1 MALIAIL
8 GALAGYIISRQQT
21 PVYQATTTVLV
32 GDSIKS
38 TNVDRVDIQV
48 SEALVQTY
56 VEVARR
62 QPVLQ
67 GVVTALNLNGS
78 WQALSKQI
86 QVTQIESTQ
95 LIEIVVEGNSP
106 EMARMIADEIVNQLI
121 LLSPTNSEGSDNQFN
136 REQLASLQERI
147 ATGQN
152 RLLEIE
158 TAMSKSISEIEL
170 ADLQREKATLN
181 QLIVEWERNYT
192 DMLLVTEPKRNPTQ
206 LSVIETAHSNNNQ
219 IRPRVQLNTL
229 LGGALGMIIGLGLIF
244 LLDFLDDTY
253 KSLNDFSQSE
263 EVNILGSIRKIKG
276 RKLSDKIVARM
287 NPHSP
292 VTESYRIIR
301 SRIRF
306 KPTDKPTRSIM
317 LTSSMPEEGK
327 SVTAA
332 NLAVVFAQAN
342 YRTVIVDADLRH
354 PALHEVFEVNNEV
367 GLGDMLSSTD
377 IKIEDCIRDTSVNNL
392 KILTSGMP
400 LLDPSERLG
409 SERMKEI
416 LDELKSV
423 AEVIIVD
430 SPPVLVYADAI
441 VLSGR
446 VDGVIM
452 VIQAGKSKRAAITQ
466 TLFDLQN
473 ANANLL
479 GSIFNQSPKSDTF
492 SVNRAYMQ
500 ERPQLPSPLALVKK
514 AKTHTG
520 PFQDLRDA
528 AVPLNEKLELPGL
541 AREEVTINEAPS
553 VSMDEAVETEH
564 KDEIAELDSLDGN
577 IGEASAVSMDDT
589 VEHEDKDEVAELHS
603 LESDIEA
610 NENFESTEPAHEGAN
625 IEAPLTVGVG
635 DAARHEHQDEAAELH
650 SLENDVEAKE
660 KVSPSQENAE
670 AADKKS
676 HERRARKNQSNG
688 SRSEE
693 VGVDQIQDEV
703 PDFRSLESDV
713 ETKEKESP
721 SQENVEAADKKSR
734 KRRARKNRRNGSKSE
749 EAVVDQINIPIS
761 DETNVPLDMDQISD
775 PVDHDIVLVDQNKD
789 E

>member
-1 MALIAIL
+1 MNDFIELRRVSAIILRRWWWLALLTVL
-8 GALAGYIISRQQT
+8 GALAGYVISRQQT

-56 VEVARR
+56 VEVAHR

-67 GVVTALNLNGS
+67 GVVSALNLNGS
-78 WQALSKQI
+78 WQALDKQI

-121 LLSPTNSEGSDNQFN
+121 LLSPTNSEGRDNESINTFN
-136 REQLASLQERI
+136 REQITSLQERI
-147 ATGQN
+147 VTGQN
-152 RLLEIE
+152 RLQEIE

-181 QLIVEWERNYT
+181 GLIVEWERNYT
-192 DMLLVTEPKRNPTQ
+192 DLLLLTEPKRNPTQ
-206 LSVIETAHSNNNQ
+206 LSVIESAHSNNNQ

-229 LGGALGMIIGLGLIF
+229 LGGVLGMIIGLGLIF

-287 NPHSP
+287 HPHSP
-292 VTESYRIIR
+292 ITESYRIIR

-317 LTSSMPEEGK
+317 VTSSMPEEGK

-367 GLGDMLSSTD
+367 GLGDMLGSPD
-377 IKIEDCIRDTSVNNL
+377 IRIEDCIQDTSVNNL

-409 SERMKEI
+409 SERMKQI

-452 VIQAGKSKRAAITQ
+452 VIQAGKSTRAAITQ

-492 SVNRAYMQ
+492 SVNKAYMQ
-500 ERPQLPSPLALVKK
+500 ERPQLPSPVAVVKK
-514 AKTHTG
+514 TKADMS
-520 PFQDLRDA
+520 PFQDLRDS

-541 AREEVTINEAPS
+541 VREEATIDKAPS
-553 VSMDEAVETEH
+553 VSMDDVVEIEP
-564 KDEIAELDSLDGN
+564 KDQVAELNSLD
-577 IGEASAVSMDDT
+577 AAMDATSAVSMDEAFEQ
-589 VEHEDKDEVAELHS
+589 EHKDEVAEL
-603 LESDIEA
+603 
-610 NENFESTEPAHEGAN
+610 
-625 IEAPLTVGVG
+625 
-635 DAARHEHQDEAAELH
+635 Q
-650 SLENDVEAKE
+650 SLENDVEVNK
-660 KVSPSQENAE
+660 NTE
-670 AADKKS
+670 APEPA
-676 HERRARKNQSNG
+676 HEETDTVLGNMTIH
-688 SRSEE
+688 EH
-693 VGVDQIQDEV
+693 QDEV
-703 PDFRSLESDV
+703 AEVRSLENDIEAGGKVSSFQ
-713 ETKEKESP
+713 ESTGSP
-721 SQENVEAADKKSR
+721 DKKSR
-734 KRRARKNRRNGSKSE
+734 KRRARKSKSNGSKSE

-761 DETNVPLDMDQISD
+761 DETNVRMDMDQISE
-775 PVDHDIVLVDQNKD
+775 PIDHETVLVDKNKD

>member
-1 MALIAIL
+1 MNDFIELRRVSAIILRRWWWLALLTLL
-8 GALAGYIISRQQT
+8 GALAGYVMSRQQT
-21 PVYQATTTVLV
+21 PVYQATTTILV
-32 GDSIKS
+32 GDSIRS

-56 VEVARR
+56 VEVAQR

-67 GVVTALNLNGS
+67 GVVTALNLNGT
-78 WQALSKQI
+78 WQALSRQI

-106 EMARMIADEIVNQLI
+106 EMARRIADEIVNQLI
-121 LLSPTNSEGSDNQFN
+121 LLSPTSSEGSDNEFN
-136 REQLASLQERI
+136 REQLTSLQERI
-147 ATGQN
+147 VTGQN

-158 TAMSKSISEIEL
+158 TAMAKSISEIEL

-181 QLIVEWERNYT
+181 GLIVEWERNYT

-206 LSVIETAHSNNNQ
+206 LSVIESAHSNNNQ

-276 RKLSDKIVARM
+276 RKLSDKLVARLH
-287 NPHSP
+287 PHSP

-301 SRIRF
+301 SRLRF
-306 KPTDKPTRSIM
+306 KPSDKPTRSIM
-317 LTSSMPEEGK
+317 VTSSMPEEGK
-327 SVTAA
+327 SVTTA

-367 GLGDMLSSTD
+367 GLGDLLGSTD
-377 IKIEDCIRDTSVNNL
+377 IKIEDCIQDTSVNNL

-409 SERMKEI
+409 SERMKDI

-446 VDGVIM
+446 LDGVIM
-452 VIQAGKSKRAAITQ
+452 VIQAGKSTRAAITQ

-492 SVNRAYMQ
+492 SVNKAYMQ
-500 ERPQLPSPLALVKK
+500 ERPQLPSPVALAKK
-514 AKTHTG
+514 QNSDIG
-520 PFQDLRDA
+520 PFQDLRDSA
-528 AVPLNEKLELPGL
+528 MPLNEKFELPGL
-541 AREEVTINEAPS
+541 VREEEAINEALEVEHRDEVAELDS
-553 VSMDEAVETEH
+553 LDAAIDKTSAVSMDAVLEESERN
-564 KDEIAELDSLDGN
+564 DEIAELDSLDAT
-577 IGEASAVSMDDT
+577 IAETSAVSMDET
-589 VEHEDKDEVAELHS
+589 VQQEHNPEVAELQ
-603 LESDIEA
+603 
-610 NENFESTEPAHEGAN
+610 N
-625 IEAPLTVGVG
+625 
-635 DAARHEHQDEAAELH
+635 
-650 SLENDVEAKE
+650 
-660 KVSPSQENAE
+660 
-670 AADKKS
+670 
-676 HERRARKNQSNG
+676 
-688 SRSEE
+688 
-693 VGVDQIQDEV
+693 
-703 PDFRSLESDV
+703 LESDV
-713 ETKEKESP
+713 EVNDTVEVTKAGHEEADTAESAATVHEHHDDVAEQASP
-721 SQENVEAADKKSR
+721 GLKVEADEKALDFQEKTEGTDKKSR
-734 KRRARKNRRNGSKSE
+734 KRRARKNKSNGSKSE
-749 EAVVDQINIPIS
+749 EVAVDQINIPVS
-761 DETNVPLDMDQISD
+761 HETNARMEMDQISD
-775 PVDHDIVLVDQNKD
+775 PIDHDTVLVDQNKD

>member
-1 MALIAIL
+1 MNDFIELRRVSAIILRRWWWLAFITVL
-8 GALAGYIISRQQT
+8 GVLAGYVISRQQT
-21 PVYQATTTVLV
+21 PVYQATTTILV

-56 VEVARR
+56 VEVAHR

-67 GVVTALNLNGS
+67 GVVTTLNLNGS
-78 WQALSKQI
+78 WQALDKQI

-121 LLSPTNSEGSDNQFN
+121 LLSPTNSEGRDNESINTFN
-136 REQLASLQERI
+136 REQITSLQERI
-147 ATGQN
+147 VTGQN

-181 QLIVEWERNYT
+181 GLIVEWERNYT
-192 DMLLVTEPKRNPTQ
+192 DMLLLTEPKRNPTQ
-206 LSVIETAHSNNNQ
+206 LSVIESAHSNNNQ

-276 RKLSDKIVARM
+276 RKLSDKIVARLH
-287 NPHSP
+287 PHSP

-306 KPTDKPTRSIM
+306 KPTDKLTRSIM
-317 LTSSMPEEGK
+317 VTSSMPEEGK

-367 GLGDMLSSTD
+367 GLGDMLGSTD
-377 IKIEDCIRDTSVNNL
+377 IKIEDCIQDTSVNNL

-409 SERMKEI
+409 SERMKQI

-446 VDGVIM
+446 LDGVIM
-452 VIQAGKSKRAAITQ
+452 VIQAGKSTRAAITQ

-492 SVNRAYMQ
+492 SVNKAYMQ
-500 ERPQLPSPLALVKK
+500 ERPQLPSPMALAKK
-514 AKTHTG
+514 AKTNMS
-520 PFQDLRDA
+520 PFQDLRDSA
-528 AVPLNEKLELPGL
+528 MPLNEKLELPGL
-541 AREEVTINEAPS
+541 VREEATIDESPS
-553 VSMDEAVETEH
+553 VSMDKAFEPEH
-564 KDEIAELDSLDGN
+564 KDEIAELDSLDRN
-577 IGEASAVSMDDT
+577 IDEASAVSMNDA
-589 VEHEDKDEVAELHS
+589 VEHKHEDEVAELQS
-603 LESDIEA
+603 LKSDVEV
-610 NENFESTEPAHEGAN
+610 NENVEATEPAHEKAN
-625 IEAPLTVGVG
+625 TEEPLTAGMG
-635 DAARHEHQDEAAELH
+635 DATRHEHRDEVAEPDN
-650 SLENDVEAKE
+650 LENDAEAKE
-660 KVSPSQENAE
+660 KVSISQENAK
-670 AADKKS
+670 A
-676 HERRARKNQSNG
+676 
-688 SRSEE
+688 
-693 VGVDQIQDEV
+693 
-703 PDFRSLESDV
+703 P
-713 ETKEKESP
+713 
-721 SQENVEAADKKSR
+721 DKKSR
-734 KRRARKNRRNGSKSE
+734 KRRARKNKSNGSKSE
-749 EAVVDQINIPIS
+749 EAAVDQINIPIS
-761 DETNVPLDMDQISD
+761 DETNVRLDMDQISD
-775 PVDHDIVLVDQNKD
+775 PIDHDIVLVDQNKD

>member
-1 MALIAIL
+1 MNDFIELRRVSTIILRRWWWLAIIAVL
-8 GALAGYIISRQQT
+8 GALAGYVISRQQT

-56 VEVARR
+56 VEVAHR

-67 GVVTALNLNGS
+67 GVVSALNLNGS
-78 WQALSKQI
+78 WQALDKQI

-95 LIEIVVEGNSP
+95 LIEIVVEANSP
-106 EMARMIADEIVNQLI
+106 EMARRIADEIVNQLI
-121 LLSPTNSEGSDNQFN
+121 LLSPTNSEGSNNEFNQ
-136 REQLASLQERI
+136 EQLASLQERI
-147 ATGQN
+147 VTGQN
-152 RLLEIE
+152 RIVEIE

-181 QLIVEWERNYT
+181 GLIVEWERNYT

-229 LGGALGMIIGLGLIF
+229 LGGVLGMIIGLGLIF

-253 KSLNDFSQSE
+253 KSLNDFSQSD

-276 RKLSDKIVARM
+276 RKLSDKLVARFH
-287 NPHSP
+287 PHSP

-317 LTSSMPEEGK
+317 VTSAMPKEGK

-342 YRTVIVDADLRH
+342 YKTVIVDADLRH
-354 PALHEVFEVNNEV
+354 PALHEIFEVSNEV

-377 IKIEDCIRDTSVNNL
+377 FKIDDGIQTTSVNNL
-392 KILTSGMP
+392 KILTSGTP

-409 SERMKEI
+409 SERMKNI
-416 LDELKSV
+416 LDELKNV
-423 AEVIIVD
+423 AEVVIFD

-446 VDGVIM
+446 SDGVIM
-452 VIQAGKSKRAAITQ
+452 VIQAGKSTHAAITQ

-492 SVNRAYMQ
+492 SVNKAYMQ
-500 ERPQLPSPLALVKK
+500 ERPQLSSPMALTKK
-514 AKTHTG
+514 PKAHVG
-520 PFQDLRDA
+520 PFQDLRDS
-528 AVPLNEKLELPGL
+528 AVPLNEKFELPGVV
-541 AREEVTINEAPS
+541 REEGMSEEAP
-553 VSMDEAVETEH
+553 
-564 KDEIAELDSLDGN
+564 L
-577 IGEASAVSMDDT
+577 VSMDDMVGIEKKDQIAELNSLDAT
-589 VEHEDKDEVAELHS
+589 MDKAFEPEHQAEIAEQESLYVTTAGISTEGVSDSLEQENKDEVAKQGS
-603 LESDIEA
+603 LESE
-610 NENFESTEPAHEGAN
+610 T
-625 IEAPLTVGVG
+625 
-635 DAARHEHQDEAAELH
+635 
-650 SLENDVEAKE
+650 EAKE
-660 KVSPSQENAE
+660 NVSAFQENAG
-670 AADKKS
+670 
-676 HERRARKNQSNG
+676 N
-688 SRSEE
+688 
-693 VGVDQIQDEV
+693 
-703 PDFRSLESDV
+703 P
-713 ETKEKESP
+713 
-721 SQENVEAADKKSR
+721 DKKSR
-734 KRRARKNRRNGSKSE
+734 KRRARKNKNNGSKYE
-749 EAVVDQINIPIS
+749 ETPVNQINGPINN
-761 DETNVPLDMDQISD
+761 ETDVRLDMDQISE
-775 PVDHDIVLVDQNKD
+775 PVDHDIILVDRNKD